1 MTMALKRRV
10 NFNLDKVRL
19 CYCQPADLFGELS
32 GRENGEYVDFGYF
45 RLYIIDNGRKE
56 GCSKPAVKA
65 KAEIVVNVEQSWE
78 AVGTLTAHNS
88 AKYDGLCFLE
98 FTNKTLYSRL
108 GEDKAEKVN
117 GLNCLPYIVIQ
128 MGLRLHNVTEL
139 EIAAD
144 CSYNPTP
151 TIRRMIKDYQN
162 YDMIMNGRRID
173 DEKRN
178 ISGYCEIHGRSRIKV
193 DRIPTLSFRQCKDE
207 GLKMKI
213 YNKSKEI
220 EQASDKKYIED
231 WNGYGSHPTYRVEVT
246 VKNADYRQ
254 WLDYNIAQG
263 KPDWGDLDASVGL
276 LTDEAYRASLW
287 QFCTH
292 RLVYFK
298 PKGKRDDLIDL
309 IDIISSGEAC

>member
-1 MTMALKRRV
+1 MGLKRKI

-19 CYCQPADLFGELS
+19 CYYQPTELFGELAQLD
-32 GRENGEYVDFGYF
+32 NGEYIDFGYF
-45 RLYIIDNGRKE
+45 RLYILDNGRKE
-56 GCSKPAVKA
+56 GSDKPATKA
-65 KAEIVVNVEQSWE
+65 KADIVVNVEQSWE

-108 GEDKAEKVN
+108 GEDKTEKVN
-117 GLNCLPYIVIQ
+117 GLNCLPYIVTP
-128 MGLRLHNVTEL
+128 MGLSLHNITEL

-144 CSYNPTP
+144 CNVNPIP
-151 TIRRMIKDYQN
+151 QIRKMIGDYKSFE
-162 YDMIMNGRRID
+162 MIVNGKRVV

-178 ISGYCEIHGRSRIKV
+178 IAGYCEIHGRSRARV

-263 KPDWGDLDASVGL
+263 KPEWGDLDASVGL
-276 LTDEAYRASLW
+276 LTDEAYRLNLW
-287 QFCTH
+287 HYCAH
-292 RLVYFK
+292 RQLYFK
-298 PKGKRDDLIDL
+298 PKGQRDKTIDL
-309 IDIISSGEAC
+309 IDIISGEAC

>member
-1 MTMALKRRV
+1 M
-10 NFNLDKVRL
+10 DKVRL

-298 PKGKRDDLIDL
+298 PKGKRDDVIDL

>member
-32 GRENGEYVDFGYF
+32 RLENGEYVDFGYF

-56 GCSKPAVKA
+56 GSSKPAVKA
-65 KAEIVVNVEQSWE
+65 KADIVVNVEQSWE

-108 GEDKAEKVN
+108 GEDKTEKVN
-117 GLNCLPYIVIQ
+117 GLNCLPYIVTP

-151 TIRRMIKDYQN
+151 TIRRMIKDYEH

-193 DRIPTLSFRQCKDE
+193 DRIPTLCFGQRKDE
-207 GLKMKI
+207 GLKMKV
-213 YNKSKEI
+213 YNKTKEI
-220 EQASDKKYIED
+220 EQASGKDYIEE
-231 WNGYGSHPTYRVEVT
+231 WNDYGKHSIYRVEVT
-246 VKNADYRQ
+246 VKNEDYRQ
-254 WLDYNIAQG
+254 WLEYARQLN
-263 KPDWGDLDASVGL
+263 PEWGDLDASVGL
-276 LTDEAYRASLW
+276 LCDEAYRASLW
-287 QFCTH
+287 HYCAH
-292 RLVYFK
+292 RQLYFRS
-298 PKGKRDDLIDL
+298 KGKRDEVIDI
-309 IDIISSGEAC
+309 IDIISSGEA

>member
-32 GRENGEYVDFGYF
+32 RLENGEYVDFGYF

-56 GCSKPAVKA
+56 GSSKPAVKA
-65 KAEIVVNVEQSWE
+65 KADIVVNVEQSWE

-108 GEDKAEKVN
+108 GEDKTEKVN
-117 GLNCLPYIVIQ
+117 GLNCLPYIVTP

-151 TIRRMIKDYQN
+151 TIRRMIKDYEH

-178 ISGYCEIHGRSRIKV
+178 ISGYCEIHGRSRIRV
-193 DRIPTLSFRQCKDE
+193 DRIPSLNFHQSKDD
-207 GLKMKI
+207 GLKMRI
-213 YNKSKEI
+213 YDKTKEI
-220 EQASDKKYIED
+220 TEASGKDYIED
-231 WNGYGSHPTYRVEVT
+231 WNDYGKHSIYRVEVT
-246 VKNADYRQ
+246 VKNEDYKQ
-254 WLDYNIAQG
+254 WLDYARQL
-263 KPDWGDLDASVGL
+263 KPEWGDLDASVGL
-276 LTDEAYRASLW
+276 LCDEAYRASLW
-287 QFCTH
+287 HYCAH
-292 RLVYFK
+292 RQLYFK
-298 PKGKRDDLIDL
+298 PKGQRDKVIDL
-309 IDIISSGEAC
+309 IDIISSGEA